1 MKLFLCAT
9 CNRHFKDSDAAC
21 PFCGAT
27 ERGELVADSSVTAP
41 RRMSRVAL
49 AVGAAIG
56 TATALLLTACAQAAY
71 GIAVPIDAAADA
83 PDADATS
90 Q

>member
-1 MKLFLCAT
+1 MKLFLCSA
-9 CNRHFKDSDAAC
+9 CNRHIKEDVC
-21 PFCGAT
+21 PFCDA
-27 ERGELVADSSVTAP
+27 ERGLLVADSSVKAP
-41 RRMSRVAL
+41 QRMSRVAL

-56 TATALLLTACAQAAY
+56 TATALLLTSCAQAAY
-71 GIAVPIDAAADA
+71 GIAVPIDATADA

>member
-1 MKLFLCAT
+1 MKLFLCSK
-9 CNRHFKDSDAAC
+9 CNRHIKDGDASC
-21 PFCGAT
+21 PFCGAR
-27 ERGELVADSSVTAP
+27 ERGALVADSSVVLP

-56 TATALLLTACAQAAY
+56 TAAALLVTACAQAAY